1 MDAAGVAAVFQQIK
15 KAVIE
20 RALGAELGLHLA
32 GPDGGLGTHRNG
44 RSGKTAPQKMRSA
57 ASDIRSPFKE
67 KALWQDGRRHVFN
80 ILCGHSTGK
89 ETVSPLPN
97 NHNDSINLL
106 VHRVQRKVSA
116 LGFGED
122 AGGGGCPAIGFG
134 MPVAMI
140 EAGRDGT
147 FQIGNAAEHAA
158 PDLIFGEVAEESL
171 DQIEPGCTGR
181 REVQMEARMLGQLGV
196 DLGVLVGGVVV
207 DDQMQIKRP
216 RGAPIQMSE
225 EGKELVVSVLGQ
237 ALANHLAADDVER
250 GKQRRRPM
258 PLVVMAQRLRLAT
271 FERQPGLGPELKK
284 A

>member
-1 MDAAGVAAVFQQIK
+1 
-15 KAVIE
+15 
-20 RALGAELGLHLA
+20 
-32 GPDGGLGTHRNG
+32 
-44 RSGKTAPQKMRSA
+44 
-57 ASDIRSPFKE
+57 
-67 KALWQDGRRHVFN
+67 
-80 ILCGHSTGK
+80 
-89 ETVSPLPN
+89 
-97 NHNDSINLL
+97 
-106 VHRVQRKVSA
+106 
-116 LGFGED
+116 
-122 AGGGGCPAIGFG
+122 
-134 MPVAMI
+134 MI

-147 FQIGNAAEHAA
+147 FQIGNVAEHAA
-158 PDLIFGEVAEESL
+158 PDLIFGDVAEESL

-181 REVQMEARMLGQLGV
+181 REVQMEARMLGQPGA

-216 RGAPIQMSE
+216 RGASIQMSE